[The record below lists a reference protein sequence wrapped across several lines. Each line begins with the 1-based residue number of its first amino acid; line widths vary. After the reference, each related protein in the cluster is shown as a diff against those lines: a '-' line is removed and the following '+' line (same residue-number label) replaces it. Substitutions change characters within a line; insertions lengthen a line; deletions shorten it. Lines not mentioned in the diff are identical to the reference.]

1 MQYHNLPLFFVII
14 LVHVLSLMLRVSRIH
29 LHAVHISTVILIMP
43 LLLFSF
49 IYLVLFFLLFY
60 FQQPEKCI
68 YQIVIPDVN
77 QQVLRRH
84 HIFCLSKILS
94 KNNFIYFLREFHPP
108 SNLFNH
114 ETTLTLQNF
123 IRKKIIL

>member
-1 MQYHNLPLFFVII
+1 MV
-14 LVHVLSLMLRVSRIH
+14 RVSRIH
-29 LHAVHISTVILIMP
+29 LHAVHISTAILIMQYITCI
-43 LLLFSF
+43 LFCVRVSIIF
-49 IYLVLFFLLFY
+49 LFFI

-123 IRKKIIL
+123 IRKEIIL